1 MIGNFLR
8 DAREAAGMTQEELA
22 HKAEVDR
29 PYISLLEH
37 NKKSPT
43 LKMLFRLCDA
53 LEIQASEL
61 IARVEQNR

>member
-1 MIGNFLR
+1 MIGDFLR

-22 HKAEVDR
+22 LKAEVDR

-53 LEIQASEL
+53 LGVKASDL
-61 IARVEQNR
+61 IARVEENR